1 MPVMDQV
8 KMLLNDVLQLDGRA
22 SAWNEN
28 TPLLGNVPE
37 LDSMAVINVIT
48 ALEEE
53 LGVTIADED
62 INADLFATVGTLARF
77 VEEKQAA

>member
-1 MPVMDQV
+1 M
-8 KMLLNDVLQLDGRA
+8 K
-22 SAWNEN
+22 SAVR
-28 TPLLGNVPE
+28 L
-37 LDSMAVINVIT
+37 